1 MIKHFS
7 NHIIVNYIKQLMH
20 SFNLPTCK
28 VINDNDTV
36 YVFKNKS
43 YLYNNKIYIAK
54 KTQQIDNFSNSNLVD
69 FDL

>member
-1 MIKHFS
+1 MIKYFS

-28 VINDNDTV
+28 VINDNDTI

-54 KTQQIDNFSNSNLVD
+54 KTQQIDNFSKSNLVD

>member
-54 KTQQIDNFSNSNLVD
+54 KTQQIDNFSKSNLVD